1 MPSAAGRSSWTR
13 LFAIASDLLQQVRVN
28 AGAYPIEWS
37 FGGGTAL
44 MLQIG
49 HRESHDIDIFID
61 DPQILGFLDPA
72 KSDLQF
78 IEAPVDYAGDGARF
92 QRFAFGGAGEID
104 FIVSANLTSNPSR
117 AAKIEGQEVQLETV
131 AEIIAKKIYHR
142 GREAKPRDIFDIA
155 AAAQSHRPE
164 IVLALRAL
172 RDQAEA
178 TLLRLDELNPQ
189 FVASTIEQLMILP
202 KYAALVPDS
211 LAIARSVLRE
221 ATA

>member
-13 LFAIASDLLQQVRVN
+13 LFAIAS
-28 AGAYPIEWS
+28 
-37 FGGGTAL
+37 
-44 MLQIG
+44 
-49 HRESHDIDIFID
+49 
-61 DPQILGFLDPA
+61 
-72 KSDLQF
+72 
-78 IEAPVDYAGDGARF
+78 
-92 QRFAFGGAGEID
+92 
-104 FIVSANLTSNPSR
+104 
-117 AAKIEGQEVQLETV
+117 
-131 AEIIAKKIYHR
+131 

-202 KYAALVPDS
+202 KYAALVRDS